1 MNDVS
6 HTVEP
11 PLTATSLQ
19 RSLSSVPKVDVVQ
32 SATVVF
38 ATSPESKL
46 SYEALEPSILRAYF
60 SVADAN
66 WKINFGF
73 SELSSCLTEG
83 R

>member
-1 MNDVS
+1 MMF
-6 HTVEP
+6 HTQSNLHLQP
-11 PLTATSLQ
+11 PLYNGHFLQSL
-19 RSLSSVPKVDVVQ
+19 RWTLYRG
-32 SATVVF
+32 ATVAF